1 MAHKRLFLCLLFRDS
16 IMNDFFIANNRSI
29 STAFL
34 DASVDVRQVQMKDF
48 DLWLSH
54 AEPVKA
60 FLKDKDYSDEILTAL
75 FKDHTIAVLTICN
88 MVTDLDSEK
97 LLSQAKESEVKFL
110 NILKAVL
117 TVNQAYFK
125 PQPEKPKMGQKKEVV
140 SDSTWFDSF
149 QFLVSAGHQHQDI
162 MNMTYGAYERYLK
175 AATKDYRSKL
185 QYLTVAIRSAQH
197 ADANDFKKFMDE
209 LKP

>member
-1 MAHKRLFLCLLFRDS
+1 
-16 IMNDFFIANNRSI
+16 MNDFFIANNRSI

-34 DASVDVRQVQMKDF
+34 DTSVDVRQVQMKDF

-75 FKDHTIAVLTICN
+75 FQEHTIAVLTICN
-88 MVTDLDSEK
+88 MVTDLDNEAMMQ
-97 LLSQAKESEVKFL
+97 QAKESQTKFL
-110 NILKAVL
+110 NILKTVL
-117 TVNQAYFK
+117 IVNESYFK
-125 PQPEKPKMGQKKEVV
+125 PKPEKPKMGQKKEVV

-149 QFLVSAGHQHQDI
+149 QFLVSAGHHHQDI
-162 MNMTYGAYERYLK
+162 MNMTYGAYERYLQ
-175 AATKDYRSKL
+175 AANKDYRSKL

-197 ADANDFKKFMDE
+197 ADANNFKKFMDE

>member
-1 MAHKRLFLCLLFRDS
+1 
-16 IMNDFFIANNRSI
+16 MNDFFLANNRSI

-75 FKDHTIAVLTICN
+75 FKEHTIAVLTICN
-88 MVTDLDSEK
+88 MVTDLDNEAMMQ
-97 LLSQAKESEVKFL
+97 QAKESQTKFL
-110 NILKAVL
+110 NILKTVL
-117 TVNQAYFK
+117 IVNESYFK
-125 PQPEKPKMGQKKEVV
+125 PKIEKPKMGQKKEAD

-149 QFLVSAGHQHQDI
+149 QFLISAGHHHQDI
-162 MNMTYGAYERYLK
+162 MNMTYGAYERYLR
-175 AATKDYRSKL
+175 AATKDYQSKL
-185 QYLTVAIRSAQH
+185 QYLAVAIRSAHH
-197 ADANDFKKFMDE
+197 ADASDFKKFFE
-209 LKP
+209 GLKS